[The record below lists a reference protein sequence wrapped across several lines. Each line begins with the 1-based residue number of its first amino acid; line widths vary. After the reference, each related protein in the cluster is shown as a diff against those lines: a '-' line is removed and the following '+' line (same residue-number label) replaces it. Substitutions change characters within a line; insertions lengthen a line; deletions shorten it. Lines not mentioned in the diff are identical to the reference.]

1 MAIQAAWKGLKYFK
15 PDENWGPLNATP
27 EQNKWAS
34 KLISPYTLH
43 RLDEMRGKLGTPF
56 IPTCGV
62 DPRIGAHAKESYH
75 RPDAKG
81 GPSAVDGVI
90 PFCKLSPIDVILL
103 AEKFGF
109 TGIGFYVGWKYE
121 GKAVM
126 GLHLDYRPL
135 DGYMQARWLGVPIEG
150 KQTYIA
156 MNEANIRKYCYP

>member
-1 MAIQAAWKGLKYFK
+1 MAIQATWKNLIFFVR
-15 PDENWGPLNATP
+15 DENWGPSNATH
-27 EQNKWAS
+27 EQNEKAAD
-34 KLISPYTLH
+34 LILDELLV
-43 RLDEMRGKLGTPF
+43 RLDGIRYKLKTPI

-62 DPRIGAHAKESYH
+62 DSREGVHVKESYH
-75 RPDAKG
+75 DPDTKHGAC
-81 GPSAVDGVI
+81 AVDAVL

-121 GKAVM
+121 GRAVM
-126 GLHLDYRPL
+126 GVHLDCRPL
-135 DGYMQARWLGVPIEG
+135 LFYEESRWLGVPIEG